1 MAHTGFKFLQ
11 SDNSR
16 NWASLTLRLSAAL
29 MLLHGWPKM
38 MNYSE
43 KSAAFADPIG
53 IGMSGSL
60 ALTVFAEVFCT
71 VFVVFGLFTRAATIP
86 LIICMAV
93 AALFVHS
100 GDPIGDRE
108 GALGYLMLY
117 IAIFFLGGGR
127 FSADN
132 YLRKNSKW

>member
-1 MAHTGFKFLQ
+1 MKLLQ

-16 NWASLTLRLSAAL
+16 NWASLVLRLSAAL

-38 MNYSE
+38 MNFSE
-43 KSAAFADPIG
+43 KSEAFADPIG

-71 VFVVFGLFTRAATIP
+71 AFVVVGLFTRAAAIP
-86 LIICMAV
+86 LIICMGV
-93 AALFVHS
+93 AAFVVHS
-100 GDPIGDRE
+100 GDGIGDRE
-108 GALGYLMLY
+108 AALSYLLLY
-117 IAIFFLGGGR
+117 VAIFFLGGGR

-132 YLRKNSKW
+132 YLRKNSRF